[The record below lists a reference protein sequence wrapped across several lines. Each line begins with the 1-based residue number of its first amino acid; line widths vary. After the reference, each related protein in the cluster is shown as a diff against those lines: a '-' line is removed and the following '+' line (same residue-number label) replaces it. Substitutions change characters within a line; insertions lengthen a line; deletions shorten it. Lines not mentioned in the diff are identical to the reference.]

1 MKWKNLH
8 TPNTIELDE
17 ATASDRYGKFT
28 IEPLERGF
36 GLTIGNSLRRVLLSS
51 LQGAAV
57 TAVKIEGVLH
67 EFSTVPGVLEDV
79 SELVLNLKQ
88 IRFKLHADYKI
99 NARFKKSGAGAL
111 KASDLQADPGV
122 EVLNPDLHIATLN
135 KDAEIDMEVEISG
148 GRGYVPAD
156 QQTEE
161 RPIGVIPVDAHF
173 SPIRKVNFEVVNT
186 RVGQRV
192 DFDKLTLE
200 LWSDGSILPKDAM
213 AYAAMIL
220 KDHFSMFV
228 DFEEPIEREAEEE
241 EDKEVARIRDLM
253 EKSVEELELSVRS
266 ANCLRAAGIKSIGE
280 LVQKSESAMLKYRN
294 FGRKSLKEISDIL
307 EEMGLHFG
315 MDVTPYTR
323 KSPRVAS
330 DLEAPPAPTDESMD
344 DDLLDDE
351 DEDEDDDLVPSDT
364 DADAGEGDDDT
375 DAGEGGD
382 EMSDEDGEDED
393 VDLDDDEDVEDLDED
408 SGEPR
413 HTTAGSQNED

>member
-8 TPNTIELDE
+8 TPNTIELNE
-17 ATASDRYGKFT
+17 ATASERYGQFT

-36 GLTIGNSLRRVLLSS
+36 GLTIGNSLRRVLLSN

-57 TAVKIEGVLH
+57 TAAKIEGVLH
-67 EFSTVPGVLEDV
+67 EFSTIPGVIEDV
-79 SELVLNLKQ
+79 SEIILNLKQ
-88 IRFKLHADYKI
+88 MRFKLHADYKI
-99 NARFKKSGAGAL
+99 NARLKKNGPGEL
-111 KASDLQADPGV
+111 KAADLQADPGV

-156 QQTEE
+156 QQEEE
-161 RPIGVIPVDAHF
+161 RPIGVVPVDAHF
-173 SPIRKVNFEVVNT
+173 SPIKKVNFEVENT

-228 DFEEPIEREAEEE
+228 DFEEPIEREVEEE
-241 EDKEVARIRDLM
+241 EDKEVARIHDLM

-307 EEMGLHFG
+307 GEMGLHFG
-315 MDVTPYTR
+315 MEVTPYMW
-323 KSPRVAS
+323 KSPKPAS
-330 DLEAPPAPTDESMD
+330 ELEAPLAEEQADPGMD
-344 DDLLDDE
+344 IDDVGAFGDVKNVD
-351 DEDEDDDLVPSDT
+351 
-364 DADAGEGDDDT
+364 DAGEAEELQEPEEAEEIDDD
-375 DAGEGGD
+375 GEIESHD
-382 EMSDEDGEDED
+382 NIEDTQIMED
-393 VDLDDDEDVEDLDED
+393 DLESEPSED
-408 SGEPR
+408 SEVTPA
-413 HTTAGSQNED
+413 TTKSEE

>member
-8 TPNTIELDE
+8 MPNTIELNE
-17 ATASDRYGKFT
+17 ATASDRYGSFA

-36 GLTIGNSLRRVLLSS
+36 GLTVGNSLRRVLLSS

-79 SELVLNLKQ
+79 SEIILNLKQ
-88 IRFKLHADYKI
+88 MRFKLHADYKI
-99 NARFKKSGAGAL
+99 NARFKMTGPGVLRAGE
-111 KASDLQADPGV
+111 LQADPGV
-122 EVLNPDLHIATLN
+122 EILNPDLHIATLN
-135 KDAEIDMEVEISG
+135 KDAAIDMEVEISG

-156 QQTEE
+156 QQSEE

-173 SPIRKVNFEVVNT
+173 SPVKKVNFEVENT

-200 LWSDGSILPKDAM
+200 VWTDGSILPKDAM

-228 DFEEPIEREAEEE
+228 DFEEPIEREEEQE
-241 EDKEVARIRDLM
+241 EDKEVSRIRDLL
-253 EKSVEELELSVRS
+253 EKSVEEMELSVRS
-266 ANCLRAAGIKSIGE
+266 ANCLRAAGIKTIGE

-307 EEMGLHFG
+307 NNMGLQFG
-315 MDVTPYTR
+315 MDISPYMR
-323 KSPRVAS
+323 KAVKPAS
-330 DLEAPPAPTDESMD
+330 DLEAPPMEEEAADLTEMD
-344 DDLLDDE
+344 DLE
-351 DEDEDDDLVPSDT
+351 DEDEDDD
-364 DADAGEGDDDT
+364 
-375 DAGEGGD
+375 
-382 EMSDEDGEDED
+382 
-393 VDLDDDEDVEDLDED
+393 D
-408 SGEPR
+408 SGEDSEDLKEESTVFTP
-413 HTTAGSQNED
+413 NEE